1 MGTVTRSAA
10 LNPHTPPNA
19 QALASA
25 IIAGERAALARG
37 ITLVE
42 SKRPDHREQARA
54 LVQAIMPHTGSAIR
68 VGLTGVPG
76 VGKSTTIDTFGA
88 MLIEQGHK
96 VAVLAV
102 DPSSTRTGGSILGDK
117 TRMARLSASRGG
129 YIRPSPSAGTLGG
142 VTAKSRETIL
152 LCEAAGHDVVIVE
165 TVGIGQSETAVAN
178 MVDVFVVLMLPGAG
192 DELQGIKKGVLEIAD
207 IITINKADGP
217 NAAAA
222 RKAATHYRAAL
233 DILAPTSAVWKPPVL
248 TQSGLE
254 GDGLD
259 QLWATIKDHRA
270 KHQAAGQFVA
280 RRTHQNLSW
289 MHDMLR
295 ERAMERLT
303 RNPDLQKA
311 IAEAEQHVTSG
322 TLAPSLAVE
331 DLVNRPDF

>member
-1 MGTVTRSAA
+1 MSSLADIEAKV
-10 LNPHTPPNA
+10 LA
-19 QALASA
+19 QRIL
-25 IIAGERAALARG
+25 AGERAALARG

-42 SKRPDHREQARA
+42 SRRADHRDKARA
-54 LVQAIMPHTGSAIR
+54 LIQAIMPHTGKAIR
-68 VGLTGVPG
+68 IGLTGVPG

-88 MLIEQGHK
+88 MLISEGHK

-117 TRMARLSASRGG
+117 TRMEHLAASRDA

-165 TVGIGQSETAVAN
+165 TVGIGQSETAVAG

-207 IITINKADGP
+207 IISINKADGE
-217 NAAAA
+217 NARAA
-222 RKAATHYRAAL
+222 RKAAAHYRAAL
-233 DILAPTSAVWKPPVL
+233 DILAPTSKVWKPPVL

-254 GDGLD
+254 GDGLET
-259 QLWATIKDHRA
+259 LWATIQDHRA
-270 KHQAAGQFVA
+270 KHQAAGLFVK
-280 RRTHQNLSW
+280 RRADQNLGW
-289 MHDMLR
+289 MRDMLR

-303 RNPDLQKA
+303 RDPALKA
-311 IAEAEQHVTSG
+311 AILATEEAVMSG
-322 TLAPSLAVE
+322 ELAPSLAVE
-331 DLVNRPDF
+331 QLVNQAGL